1 MNQRELGQAT
11 NPVLS
16 RLLYPQIML
25 ISADYRR
32 VLASKIRKSM
42 VTCAIG
48 GSPFRFRALDVSGL
62 YGMIIK

>member
-1 MNQRELGQAT
+1 M
-11 NPVLS
+11 
-16 RLLYPQIML
+16 YPAFTA
-25 ISADYRR
+25 SADYRG
-32 VLASKIRKSM
+32 VLVSKIRKSM